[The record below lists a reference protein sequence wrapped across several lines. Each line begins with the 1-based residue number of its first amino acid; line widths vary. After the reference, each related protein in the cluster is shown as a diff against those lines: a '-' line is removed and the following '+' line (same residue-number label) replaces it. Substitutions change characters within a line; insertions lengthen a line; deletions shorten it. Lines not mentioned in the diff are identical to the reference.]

1 MDRQSCIVS
10 FVMIGGGLLLLLLI
24 GSIFSRSPPRS
35 EEHFGDVIGAA
46 GEFRQ
51 QYFNCLNACEK
62 TDPTKRL
69 SQIRGLAECTA
80 TTLWRRASLKDET
93 SGRFSMT
100 PNSVNGSAPTVPT
113 RSPAGPAASALV
125 TWTNSVPNNVLTATF
140 RCAPRGVTKSTR
152 LVARLGIPG
161 FLRPFNWEQ

>member
-1 MDRQSCIVS
+1 MDRQSCFVS

-69 SQIRGLAECTA
+69 SQNPWACGMYCDDIVAKSVA
-80 TTLWRRASLKDET
+80 Q
-93 SGRFSMT
+93 GRNLGAFLNDSQLCE
-100 PNSVNGSAPTVPT
+100 
-113 RSPAGPAASALV
+113 RQC
-125 TWTNSVPNNVLTATF
+125 TNSSDSLACRAGCVCARNVDEFCAQQCSHSDIPMCASWCNEIYKT
-140 RCAPRGVTKSTR
+140 RCAAGNSWFFKT
-152 LVARLGIPG
+152 I
-161 FLRPFNWEQ
+161 